1 MKDIARRTGLGLA
14 TISSYFNGGNVR
26 EKNRIKIEEA
36 IEELH
41 YEVNEVARGLKTNA
55 TRTIGVV
62 IPELNNTFC
71 AEIITGM
78 EDVLRS
84 HGYATIVCDCRTDKK
99 LEREAVEFLTRR
111 RVDGII
117 NMPVDEEGN
126 HLKRFQKTGKPIVL
140 IDRKIQGINCDSV
153 LVDNKKAAEDA
164 VRYFIERGHRNIG
177 IIGGPEEVFTAQERM
192 AGYYKALESA
202 VYIGD
207 EWDIT
212 SRLSINAG
220 IRYSMLNALG
230 PRTYYTYQE
239 GILPS
244 MSSVADSI
252 TAGNG
257 KVIKTYH
264 GPEFRVSA
272 RYAFT
277 DDFSVKA
284 GFNTMRQYIHKVSNT
299 AVMSPTD
306 TWKLSDPNI
315 KPQRGWQVAAGA
327 YYNTP
332 GQLLELSVEGYYKKL
347 IDYLD
352 YRSSAQIL
360 MNHHLE
366 TDVINTEGYAYGVEF
381 QVKKQVGKLN
391 GWMSYTYSRTFLR
404 QNDPRIARPINGGEW
419 YPTEYDKP
427 HDFKLVGNYKFTRRY
442 SMSFNMDYS
451 TGRPTTIPAGQYY
464 DQGLKKMQVYYTD
477 RNSYRVP
484 DYFRMDLS
492 FNIEPSH
499 HLTLLTHSSLSFGIY
514 NLTGRKNV
522 YSVYFVSEEG
532 RIQGYKMSIFGAP
545 IPFVTYNIKF

>member
-1 MKDIARRTGLGLA
+1 MAATMKDIARRTGLGLA

-202 VYIGD
+202 GIPVSESLIWHGDYTIQGGVRGLEELVQNNPEMTAVFVTNYEMTMGAMIGVN
-207 EWDIT
+207 ELGI
-212 SRLSINAG
+212 RIPEQLSMIGFDNLQFARACNPKLTIVAQPTDGIAKEVAKVMLNHLENAG
-220 IRYSMLNALG
+220 ETSGEL
-230 PRTYYTYQE
+230 
-239 GILPS
+239 
-244 MSSVADSI
+244 
-252 TAGNG
+252 
-257 KVIKTYH
+257 
-264 GPEFRVSA
+264 
-272 RYAFT
+272 
-277 DDFSVKA
+277 FSEK
-284 GFNTMRQYIHKVSNT
+284 
-299 AVMSPTD
+299 
-306 TWKLSDPNI
+306 
-315 KPQRGWQVAAGA
+315 
-327 YYNTP
+327 
-332 GQLLELSVEGYYKKL
+332 
-347 IDYLD
+347 
-352 YRSSAQIL
+352 
-360 MNHHLE
+360 LE
-366 TDVINTEGYAYGVEF
+366 TEIIA
-381 QVKKQVGKLN
+381 GK
-391 GWMSYTYSRTFLR
+391 S
-404 QNDPRIARPINGGEW
+404 
-419 YPTEYDKP
+419 
-427 HDFKLVGNYKFTRRY
+427 V
-442 SMSFNMDYS
+442 
-451 TGRPTTIPAGQYY
+451 
-464 DQGLKKMQVYYTD
+464 
-477 RNSYRVP
+477 RV
-484 DYFRMDLS
+484 F
-492 FNIEPSH
+492 
-499 HLTLLTHSSLSFGIY
+499 
-514 NLTGRKNV
+514 
-522 YSVYFVSEEG
+522 
-532 RIQGYKMSIFGAP
+532 A
-545 IPFVTYNIKF
+545 

>member
-1 MKDIARRTGLGLA
+1 MAATMKDIARRTGLGLA

-202 VYIGD
+202 GIPMSESLIWHGDYTIQGGVRGLEELVQNNPEMTAVFVTNYEMTMGAMIGVN
-207 EWDIT
+207 ELGI
-212 SRLSINAG
+212 RIPEQLSMIGFDNLQFARACNPKLMIVAQPTDGIAREVAKVMLNHLENAG
-220 IRYSMLNALG
+220 EKPGEL
-230 PRTYYTYQE
+230 
-239 GILPS
+239 
-244 MSSVADSI
+244 
-252 TAGNG
+252 
-257 KVIKTYH
+257 
-264 GPEFRVSA
+264 
-272 RYAFT
+272 
-277 DDFSVKA
+277 FSEK
-284 GFNTMRQYIHKVSNT
+284 
-299 AVMSPTD
+299 
-306 TWKLSDPNI
+306 
-315 KPQRGWQVAAGA
+315 
-327 YYNTP
+327 
-332 GQLLELSVEGYYKKL
+332 
-347 IDYLD
+347 
-352 YRSSAQIL
+352 
-360 MNHHLE
+360 LE
-366 TDVINTEGYAYGVEF
+366 TEIIA
-381 QVKKQVGKLN
+381 GK
-391 GWMSYTYSRTFLR
+391 S
-404 QNDPRIARPINGGEW
+404 
-419 YPTEYDKP
+419 
-427 HDFKLVGNYKFTRRY
+427 V
-442 SMSFNMDYS
+442 
-451 TGRPTTIPAGQYY
+451 
-464 DQGLKKMQVYYTD
+464 
-477 RNSYRVP
+477 RV
-484 DYFRMDLS
+484 L
-492 FNIEPSH
+492 
-499 HLTLLTHSSLSFGIY
+499 
-514 NLTGRKNV
+514 
-522 YSVYFVSEEG
+522 
-532 RIQGYKMSIFGAP
+532 A
-545 IPFVTYNIKF
+545 

>member
-1 MKDIARRTGLGLA
+1 MAATMKDIARRTGLGLA

-202 VYIGD
+202 GIPVSESLIWHGDYTIQGGVRGLEELVQNNPEMTAVFVTNYEMTMGAMIGVN
-207 EWDIT
+207 ELGI
-212 SRLSINAG
+212 RIPEQLSMIGFDNLQFARACNPKLTIVAQPTDGIAREVAKVMLNHLENAG
-220 IRYSMLNALG
+220 ETSGEL
-230 PRTYYTYQE
+230 
-239 GILPS
+239 
-244 MSSVADSI
+244 
-252 TAGNG
+252 
-257 KVIKTYH
+257 
-264 GPEFRVSA
+264 
-272 RYAFT
+272 
-277 DDFSVKA
+277 FSEK
-284 GFNTMRQYIHKVSNT
+284 
-299 AVMSPTD
+299 
-306 TWKLSDPNI
+306 
-315 KPQRGWQVAAGA
+315 
-327 YYNTP
+327 
-332 GQLLELSVEGYYKKL
+332 
-347 IDYLD
+347 
-352 YRSSAQIL
+352 
-360 MNHHLE
+360 LE
-366 TDVINTEGYAYGVEF
+366 TEIIA
-381 QVKKQVGKLN
+381 GK
-391 GWMSYTYSRTFLR
+391 S
-404 QNDPRIARPINGGEW
+404 
-419 YPTEYDKP
+419 
-427 HDFKLVGNYKFTRRY
+427 V
-442 SMSFNMDYS
+442 
-451 TGRPTTIPAGQYY
+451 
-464 DQGLKKMQVYYTD
+464 
-477 RNSYRVP
+477 RV
-484 DYFRMDLS
+484 L
-492 FNIEPSH
+492 
-499 HLTLLTHSSLSFGIY
+499 
-514 NLTGRKNV
+514 
-522 YSVYFVSEEG
+522 
-532 RIQGYKMSIFGAP
+532 A
-545 IPFVTYNIKF
+545 

>member
-1 MKDIARRTGLGLA
+1 MAATMKDIARRTGLGLA

-202 VYIGD
+202 GIPVSESLIWHGDYTIQGGVRGLEELVQNNPEMTAVFVTNYEMTMGAMIGVN
-207 EWDIT
+207 E
-212 SRLSINAG
+212 LG
-220 IRYSMLNALG
+220 IRIPEQLSMIGFDNLQFARACNPKLTIVAQPTDGIAKEVAQVMLN
-230 PRTYYTYQE
+230 
-239 GILPS
+239 
-244 MSSVADSI
+244 
-252 TAGNG
+252 
-257 KVIKTYH
+257 
-264 GPEFRVSA
+264 
-272 RYAFT
+272 
-277 DDFSVKA
+277 
-284 GFNTMRQYIHKVSNT
+284 
-299 AVMSPTD
+299 
-306 TWKLSDPNI
+306 
-315 KPQRGWQVAAGA
+315 
-327 YYNTP
+327 
-332 GQLLELSVEGYYKKL
+332 
-347 IDYLD
+347 
-352 YRSSAQIL
+352 
-360 MNHHLE
+360 HLE
-366 TDVINTEGYAYGVEF
+366 NTGEASGELFSEKLETEIIA
-381 QVKKQVGKLN
+381 GK
-391 GWMSYTYSRTFLR
+391 S
-404 QNDPRIARPINGGEW
+404 
-419 YPTEYDKP
+419 
-427 HDFKLVGNYKFTRRY
+427 V
-442 SMSFNMDYS
+442 
-451 TGRPTTIPAGQYY
+451 
-464 DQGLKKMQVYYTD
+464 
-477 RNSYRVP
+477 RV
-484 DYFRMDLS
+484 L
-492 FNIEPSH
+492 
-499 HLTLLTHSSLSFGIY
+499 
-514 NLTGRKNV
+514 
-522 YSVYFVSEEG
+522 
-532 RIQGYKMSIFGAP
+532 A
-545 IPFVTYNIKF
+545 

>member
-1 MKDIARRTGLGLA
+1 MAATMKDIARRTGLGLA

-202 VYIGD
+202 GIPVSESLIWHGDYTIQGGVRGLEELVQNNPEMTAVFVTNYEMTMGAMIGVN
-207 EWDIT
+207 ELGI
-212 SRLSINAG
+212 RIPEQLSMIGFDNLQFARACNPKLTIVAQPTDGIAREVAKVMLNHLENAG
-220 IRYSMLNALG
+220 ETSGGL
-230 PRTYYTYQE
+230 
-239 GILPS
+239 
-244 MSSVADSI
+244 
-252 TAGNG
+252 
-257 KVIKTYH
+257 
-264 GPEFRVSA
+264 
-272 RYAFT
+272 
-277 DDFSVKA
+277 FSEK
-284 GFNTMRQYIHKVSNT
+284 
-299 AVMSPTD
+299 
-306 TWKLSDPNI
+306 
-315 KPQRGWQVAAGA
+315 
-327 YYNTP
+327 
-332 GQLLELSVEGYYKKL
+332 
-347 IDYLD
+347 
-352 YRSSAQIL
+352 
-360 MNHHLE
+360 LE
-366 TDVINTEGYAYGVEF
+366 TEIIA
-381 QVKKQVGKLN
+381 GK
-391 GWMSYTYSRTFLR
+391 S
-404 QNDPRIARPINGGEW
+404 
-419 YPTEYDKP
+419 
-427 HDFKLVGNYKFTRRY
+427 V
-442 SMSFNMDYS
+442 
-451 TGRPTTIPAGQYY
+451 
-464 DQGLKKMQVYYTD
+464 
-477 RNSYRVP
+477 RV
-484 DYFRMDLS
+484 F
-492 FNIEPSH
+492 
-499 HLTLLTHSSLSFGIY
+499 
-514 NLTGRKNV
+514 
-522 YSVYFVSEEG
+522 
-532 RIQGYKMSIFGAP
+532 A
-545 IPFVTYNIKF
+545 